1 MLKRTLLFVSLGSGL
16 LIDAQAIN
24 EAKAATKTSGKVGIN
39 TDIPTRTLTIKNSTA
54 NDGKPL
60 LRLVDAPNI

>member
-16 LIDAQAIN
+16 LIDAQTID

-39 TDIPTRTLTIKNSTA
+39 TDIPTRTLTIKTLPPMMENLFL
-54 NDGKPL
+54 DW
-60 LRLVDAPNI
+60 